1 MVNDPASA
9 WTSGVAAGVPVIPAT
24 DYLEAI
30 GDSKETVP
38 VTRETRNSTL
48 RLAAR
53 FARMRALF
61 ASFRSNTRAN
71 VAVISAVSA
80 LPLITA
86 IGCVVDYTTASMIRT
101 KLQGA
106 ADAAT
111 LASVSA
117 NSPLMAT
124 AKAMTGN
131 GNVSGGST
139 ATVNFFNSNLTGTT
153 GYTTPSPT
161 ANVTKTGMV
170 ISATLSFTAQ
180 VPTFFLGVIG
190 YRNIA
195 ISGTSTSSYK
205 LPTYIDF
212 YLTIDV
218 SGSMSFPS
226 TASEQA
232 RLQAVNPDN
241 MTGSNGYPKGCTF
254 ACHFAAQRACPQAG
268 NPGQGP
274 YPAVGTSTNP
284 SPGGYC
290 QGFIITRLGTTPVSF
305 ASGNNSANGLRV
317 NWTNSQVTSCP
328 NPGTTSCIQLRAD
341 AVGYAVNQLL
351 STANSSEQVTNQFRV
366 GLYPFIVNLYSYFPL
381 TTSLNGSANTSG
393 TINYAAANLATL
405 LDTGNN
411 ASLGSGGTHF
421 ENAFTSMNNLI
432 SSVGTGSST
441 SNTLP
446 YVFLITDGSQDCQTQ
461 WNGSWS
467 GNNSGCSP
475 YYNSSTTIDTSNCTT
490 LKNRGITI
498 AVLYIPYQTI
508 QNPTTFS
515 NSEDIYA
522 NSNIPNIPGA
532 LQSCASPNF
541 YYTANTPTD
550 ITSALIAMFE
560 QAVSTAHVTN

>member
-30 GDSKETVP
+30 GDSKETAP

-212 YLTIDV
+212 YVTIDV

-254 ACHFAAQRACPQAG
+254 ACHAAQGACPQSG

-351 STANSSEQVTNQFRV
+351 STANNSEQVTNQFRG

-381 TTSLNGSANTSG
+381 TTSLIGSANTSG

-411 ASLGSGGTHF
+411 ASLGAGGTHF
-421 ENAFTSMNNLI
+421 ENAFTSVNNLI

>member
-30 GDSKETVP
+30 GDSKETAP

-254 ACHFAAQRACPQAG
+254 ACHAAQGACPQSG

-351 STANSSEQVTNQFRV
+351 STANNSEQVTNQFRG

-381 TTSLNGSANTSG
+381 TTSLIGSANTSG

-421 ENAFTSMNNLI
+421 ENAFTSVNNLI